1 MGVDIVAKT
10 MSTLGVADLLL
21 ILMMLIPLSAIFAA
35 LLLSLSIYARSF
47 KEAQNYIGPLSMMVF
62 MPLIVALMPG
72 VELSW
77 AMAMLP
83 IANVALAI
91 KELIKGTMDIGMLVV
106 IFGSTV
112 VIAGAMLAFC
122 VSWFQK
128 EKVLFR

>member
-1 MGVDIVAKT
+1 
-10 MSTLGVADLLL
+10 
-21 ILMMLIPLSAIFAA
+21 MMLIPLSAIFAS

-47 KEAQNYIGPLSMMVF
+47 KEAQNYIGPLSMIVF

-72 VELSW
+72 VELTW

-91 KELIKGTMDIGMLVV
+91 KELIKGTMDISMLLV
-106 IFGSTV
+106 IFGSTA

>member
-1 MGVDIVAKT
+1 

-72 VELSW
+72 VELTW

-91 KELIKGTMDIGMLVV
+91 KELIKGTMDVGMLVV